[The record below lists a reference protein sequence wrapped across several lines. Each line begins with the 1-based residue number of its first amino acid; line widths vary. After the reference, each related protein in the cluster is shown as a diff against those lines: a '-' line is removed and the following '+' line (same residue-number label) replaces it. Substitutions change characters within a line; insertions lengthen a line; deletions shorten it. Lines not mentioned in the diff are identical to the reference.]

1 MLFHNICEGQLRF
14 PEEHWEK
21 ISLLAR
27 RLICQLLTK
36 DSSARLTAE
45 QVLSDP
51 WISGGSSNTNT
62 PLATPTNLRRQASIK
77 QLEDFA
83 SRAMAVN
90 RAVQKSETWGSRDVT
105 SITSSS
111 SSRQPRHHLW
121 DVKINKC
128 FSINELHTLDVDTLA
143 MKAIV

>member
-1 MLFHNICEGQLRF
+1 MLFHNICEGQLIF
-14 PEEHWEK
+14 PEEHWQN
-21 ISLLAR
+21 ISVLAR

-36 DSSARLTAE
+36 DSSARLTAD

-51 WISGGSSNTNT
+51 WVSGGTSNTNT

-90 RAVQKSETWGSRDVT
+90 RAVQKSETWGARDVSNTTTT
-105 SITSSS
+105 SA
-111 SSRQPRHHLW
+111 RQPRHHLW

-128 FSINELHTLDVDTLA
+128 FSINELHSLDVDTLA